1 MVSTFNIIIDAQI
14 PHEYERK
21 LLINSNNFIFMSK
34 LPLAMSLISIPLITG
49 HPDVSFVLLFMLV
62 SLIQLTIITV
72 AIFFF
77 YP

>member
-14 PHEYERK
+14 PHEYDRK
-21 LLINSNNFIFMSK
+21 LFTNLNNFIFMSI

-49 HPDVSFVLLFMLV
+49 HRDASFVLLFMLV
-62 SLIQLTIITV
+62 SLIQLTIIIV